1 MPTILLTTFI
11 PLEIYDRSYDPV
23 KRYHVLTLPVHALTG
38 SLLYLKNLLNMNDF
52 LFQIHVR
59 TSAENVLAKLN
70 VLVIVILMT
79 ILDLS
84 IPPLNMN
91 NIHWPN

>member
-1 MPTILLTTFI
+1 M
-11 PLEIYDRSYDPV
+11 YD
-23 KRYHVLTLPVHALTG
+23 
-38 SLLYLKNLLNMNDF
+38 DF

-59 TSAENVLAKLN
+59 TSAENVFAKLN
-70 VLVIVILMT
+70 ELVIVILMT